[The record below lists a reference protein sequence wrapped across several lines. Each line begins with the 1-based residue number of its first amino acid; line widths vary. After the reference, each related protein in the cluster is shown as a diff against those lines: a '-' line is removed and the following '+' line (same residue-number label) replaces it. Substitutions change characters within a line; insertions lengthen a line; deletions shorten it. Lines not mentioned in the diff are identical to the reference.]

1 MLNRAAHSSMPI
13 GRPRLPGTES
23 ERAQARREQ
32 VRANVQAFRRR
43 QREKRAGDQLETCD
57 EESLVPQV
65 HDRKAQ
71 DRDSFLR
78 CTEEPSCRSRSSTPN
93 PDIPRTLSMRQN
105 EKRESWLW
113 AIPLEMGVNLG
124 DSFHASTLAAVLQH
138 EYLVADSPSGILA
151 SGTDSNITIRCAT
164 WTASV
169 SLQGKSQERGVLM
182 DATLAAALAIA
193 GRDREHRA
201 MALHAT
207 YVQNRALRR
216 LRRCL
221 TQYEQGE
228 SSVDAV
234 FLSLTALTCAMSELA
249 TNQSWANFNRHL
261 LGIGALISHGSL
273 DVLKSPAGLENFYG
287 YRAVQT
293 PFLFMN
299 RQSTFLSK
307 SEWID
312 FPFRRNSN
320 TACDPLQSLVD
331 IALGILPDIVK
342 QDMAMKCNL
351 SLLVERLQR
360 ATEVV
365 ADLDTWEQRLRKRH
379 QSALYVERP
388 AIWGGLHDLAF
399 EFVVPSSAIAFTMYT
414 ALRIHVASFMACVSE
429 EIYSLKHEAGVDPSM
444 AVQQALH
451 WSRIACQCVES
462 FHISSSNSGGRIV
475 SLWPLET
482 AWELFS
488 RLGTEK
494 SMEMSKETAWCRS
507 VAERLS
513 LVGIPPYQWR

>member
-1 MLNRAAHSSMPI
+1 MLKRAAQSSMPI

-32 VRANVQAFRRR
+32 VRANVQAFRKR
-43 QREKRAGDQLETCD
+43 QREKRVVDHLEGFG
-57 EESLVPQV
+57 EEDLVLQV
-65 HDRKAQ
+65 HDCSTQ
-71 DRDSFLR
+71 DRDFFLR
-78 CTEEPSCRSRSSTPN
+78 CTEDPSSRKSSATPN
-93 PDIPRTLSMRQN
+93 PEIPRTPSIPHN
-105 EKRESWLW
+105 ENRESWLW
-113 AIPLEMGVNLG
+113 AIPLEMGINLG
-124 DSFHASTLAAVLQH
+124 DSFHTSTLAAVLQH
-138 EYLVADSPSGILA
+138 EYLVADSPSGIFA
-151 SGTDSNITIRCAT
+151 SGTDSNITIQCAT

-169 SLQGKSQERGVLM
+169 SLQGQRQETGVLI
-182 DATLAAALAIA
+182 DAALAAALAIA
-193 GRDREHRA
+193 GRDGEHQA

-249 TNQSWANFNRHL
+249 ANQSWANFNRHL
-261 LGIGALISHGSL
+261 LGVGALISHGGL
-273 DVLKSPAGLENFYG
+273 AVLKSSAALENFYG

-299 RQSTFLSK
+299 RQSTFLSNP
-307 SEWID
+307 EWID
-312 FPFRRNSN
+312 FPFRRNNN

-342 QDMAMKCNL
+342 QDIAMKCNL

-365 ADLDTWEQRLRKRH
+365 ADLDTWEQRLRRQH

-414 ALRIHVASFMACVSE
+414 ALRIHVASFMASVSE
-429 EIYSLKHEAGVDPSM
+429 EIYSLKHEAGVDPSK

-451 WSRIACQCVES
+451 WSRIACQCVEF
-462 FHISSSNSGGRIV
+462 FHISSSISGGRIA

-494 SMEMSKETAWCRS
+494 SMDMSKETAWCRS
-507 VAERLS
+507 VAEGLS